1 MLVKLSTKR
10 PACAEICVATRHP
23 SSDTVG
29 MAEPHRR
36 VTLRDVAAAA
46 GCHFSTVSLALH
58 NHPRIPAATRDR
70 VQAVAKELGYVS
82 DPMLASLAS
91 YRSSLRPVA
100 FRSTIAWVTNFP
112 TRHGW
117 KAAQFFH
124 DCYLGAEERA
134 RTLGFKLEEFW
145 LRERGMNPA
154 RASQILRARNIAG
167 LLLAPQP
174 VFGMAVELDWPAF
187 SAAAIGYTLARP
199 NLHMI
204 GLHQYRSIRL
214 AVREL
219 QGRGHRRIGLVLL
232 DANDERVDHNWL
244 AGYLVAQQQ
253 MPAAARVPHLFV
265 PEWDET
271 AFRTWFRR
279 HRPDAIVTKSPEVL
293 AALEKLGVSVPDDV
307 SVAFLTLPR
316 VNGEFSGV
324 DENPQVVGAAAA
336 DFIAGMIHRNERGV
350 PAMPQRVLIEGSWI
364 DGRTVRL
371 AAPIASGES

>member
-1 MLVKLSTKR
+1 
-10 PACAEICVATRHP
+10 
-23 SSDTVG
+23 
-29 MAEPHRR
+29 MAEPRRR

-58 NHPRIPAATRDR
+58 NHPRLPAATRDH
-70 VQAVAKELGYVS
+70 VQAVAKQLGYVS

-91 YRSSLRPVA
+91 YRSSLRPVR
-100 FRSTIAWVTNFP
+100 FRASLAWVTNFP

-117 KAAQFFH
+117 RAAQFFH
-124 DCYLGAEERA
+124 DCFLGAEERA
-134 RTLGFKLEEFW
+134 RSLGFKLEIFW
-145 LRERGMNPA
+145 LRERGMTPA

-199 NLHMI
+199 SLHMI

-214 AVREL
+214 AIREL
-219 QGRGHRRIGLVLL
+219 LARGHRRVGLVLL
-232 DANDERVDHNWL
+232 EANDERVDHNWL

-253 MPAAARVPHLFV
+253 MPAAARLPHLFTAA
-265 PEWDET
+265 WDEA
-271 AFRTWFRR
+271 AFRAWFRR

-293 AALEKLGVSVPDDV
+293 PALARLGVPVPEKV
-307 SVAFLTLPR
+307 GVAFLTLPR

-336 DFIAGMIHRNERGV
+336 DYLAGMIHRNERGV

-364 DGRTVRL
+364 DGRTVRP
-371 AAPIASGES
+371 AAPATAGA